1 MIDNNNNKNMR
12 EGFAWN
18 NVLVSNV
25 HLHFGGNP
33 TFATSFVKSCK
44 SVKAEATI
52 AAQKA
57 ATAAKRLAL
66 EEDVVNEIRSLRNG
80 GRPSMN
86 DLNNYA
92 GGTSNTVAMRS
103 DLYGVVGGGGGKPPM
118 IKRRDS
124 EHDLSRVPNER
135 YNAAGHSRRLSSGDM
150 DLGGTGD
157 FGFLQAT
164 GQR

>member
-1 MIDNNNNKNMR
+1 MIDNTNNTGGVATTSSGNKNMR

-86 DLNNYA
+86 DLNN
-92 GGTSNTVAMRS
+92 
-103 DLYGVVGGGGGKPPM
+103 
-118 IKRRDS
+118 
-124 EHDLSRVPNER
+124 
-135 YNAAGHSRRLSSGDM
+135 
-150 DLGGTGD
+150 
-157 FGFLQAT
+157 
-164 GQR
+164 